1 MSRILKAPY
10 IVVDNENGIPINNK
24 FEIYK
29 EESLSQE
36 VETFEE
42 EHLKEE
48 TLDNEILGQM
58 QQEILETA
66 REQADII
73 IENAKNEA
81 NKIIENSYAEIE
93 ENANKIYLENK
104 EIGYNEGYLN
114 GENEAKALKNEAEQI
129 ISNAYIEK
137 EQIERKIEPSL
148 INLVIDISQK
158 ILTKAFEIN
167 PEIISLLIKK
177 GLENVK
183 DISNIKIYVSEKQY
197 EYLIYNKDEIIGV
210 DTNKN
215 NIEILKNS
223 SLEDDNCIIETE
235 FGSIQCGAKE
245 QFKGIKEALLY
256 ILQ

>member
-10 IVVDNENGIPINNK
+10 IIVDNENGIPINNK

-36 VETFEE
+36 IEAFEE
-42 EHLKEE
+42 EPLKQEA
-48 TLDNEILGQM
+48 LDNEILAQM

-114 GENEAKALKNEAEQI
+114 GENEAKALKDEAEQI

-137 EQIERKIEPSL
+137 EQIEREIEPSL

-177 GLENVK
+177 GIEKLK
-183 DISNIKIYVSEKQY
+183 D
-197 EYLIYNKDEIIGV
+197 
-210 DTNKN
+210 
-215 NIEILKNS
+215 S